1 MDEERI
7 LLAHGSGGTLTHD
20 LIRSLFLPRFRN
32 PFLSPL
38 DDSARIRTPQGDLAF
53 TTDSYVVSPLFF
65 PGGDIGRLAVCG
77 TVNDLAMVGAVPS
90 SLSLSL
96 IIEEGFPFRHLE
108 RIASSIHETAADAG
122 VEVATGDTKV
132 VEHGAADGLFVNTS
146 GIGWIRPG
154 TSLSGS
160 HAQPGDGI
168 LLSGHLG
175 DHETAVLCAR
185 EGFEIHPPL
194 ESDCAPL
201 NDLVQKMLEACPSI
215 HCLRDPTRG
224 GLATTL
230 NEIAAMSNVG
240 MVIDEEKIP
249 VRDSVRG
256 ICELLGLDP
265 LYLANEGKLVA
276 FVPEPHIHRV
286 LSVMKSHP
294 LGKDAVLVGRVTRE
308 HPRRVIL
315 RTLIGGHRILDM
327 LSGMQYPRIC

>member
-1 MDEERI
+1 MDDERI
-7 LLAHGSGGTLTHD
+7 LLAHGSGGLLTHD
-20 LIRSLFLPRFRN
+20 LIRSLVLPRLTN
-32 PFLSPL
+32 PSLSPL
-38 DDSARIRTPQGDLAF
+38 DDSARIKTPNGELAF
-53 TTDSYVVSPLFF
+53 STDSYVVNPIFF
-65 PGGDIGRLAVCG
+65 PGGDIGKLAVCG
-77 TVNDLAMVGAVPS
+77 TVNDLAMIGAVPS

-96 IIEEGFPFRHLE
+96 IIEEGFPLSDLE
-108 RIASSIHETAADAG
+108 RIVSSIHEAAALAA
-122 VEVATGDTKV
+122 VEVVTGDTKV
-132 VEHGAADGLFVNTS
+132 VEHGAADRLFINTS

-160 HAQPGDGI
+160 HVQPGDGI

-175 DHETAVLCAR
+175 DHEMAILCAR
-185 EGFEIHPPL
+185 EGLETEKPL

-201 NDLVQKMLEACPSI
+201 SDLVQKMLDACPSI

-240 MVIDEEKIP
+240 MVIDEEKLP

-265 LYLANEGKLVA
+265 LYLANEGKLIA
-276 FVPEPHIHRV
+276 FVPEPAVDRV
-286 LSVMKSHP
+286 LTVMKDHP
-294 LGKDAVLVGRVTRE
+294 LGKDAVLIGRVTER
-308 HPRRVIL
+308 HPRKVIL